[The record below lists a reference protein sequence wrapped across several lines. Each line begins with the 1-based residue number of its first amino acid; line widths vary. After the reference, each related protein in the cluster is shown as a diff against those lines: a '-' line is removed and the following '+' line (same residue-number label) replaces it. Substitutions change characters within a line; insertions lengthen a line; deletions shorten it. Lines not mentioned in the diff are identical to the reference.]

1 MQGGNCWDTSRWAG
15 TSLIAGVWRNSF
27 IKAQKMEAVGV
38 LAGDV
43 AHAFN
48 NLLTGMLGYTSLL
61 LKRWSSDEKTTTD
74 LKQIRNLANRG
85 AGLTRQLLAF
95 SRQQPLSPT
104 VVHLNDLI
112 QNILS
117 MLGRLIGEDIELTY
131 ECKADPDCIRAD
143 HSQIEQVLMNL
154 AVNAREAMP
163 HGGSLTIRTAKAA
176 LSEGA
181 ANADPHISPGRYVVL
196 TVSDSGEGMDKPT
209 LQHFLSLSL
218 RQRPWAKGPAWV
230 YQPLMGSCESTPATL
245 RLKALRERAPPS
257 RFTFL
262 PQKRRQP
269 RTRKSPC
276 RSPFPPRLWQ
286 RKRANYSIPVKQFL
300 SLAKGE
306 AGALA
311 PPQFRSRLPVQA
323 PA

>member
-209 LQHFLSLSL
+209 LQHVFEPFFTTKALGKGTGLGLSTAYGIVREHAGHIEVESA
-218 RQRPWAKGPAWV
+218 PGKGASFKV
-230 YQPLMGSCESTPATL
+230 YLPATEEE
-245 RLKALRERAPPS
+245 AAPHPKES
-257 RFTFL
+257 M
-262 PQKRRQP
+262 QK
-269 RTRKSPC
+269 
-276 RSPFPPRLWQ
+276 PFPP
-286 RKRANYSIPVKQFL
+286 
-300 SLAKGE
+300 E
-306 AGALA
+306 AVAEKARQLLD
-311 PPQFRSRLPVQA
+311 SR
-323 PA
+323 